1 MTREERGTAND
12 VAFRTVTALID
23 PTADQV
29 RHNNLD
35 RIHVELTQLG
45 YTLIRREPFP
55 ADPGRQLFWRN
66 GFILVRVKTRGD
78 GRGPRQGIPHASVGL
93 TDGQG
98 IAWRNDLAKYDATG
112 QIQPKSLGSAA
123 QFEAD
128 LNSADPDVRQRA
140 QTRRQTHRFEVLLG
154 GRTPGNRAAICDDW
168 ADGVH
173 FGFANNQL
181 DAANADSLP
190 IGNDGLPL

>member
-1 MTREERGTAND
+1 MTREERGAAND
-12 VAFRTVTALID
+12 VAFRTVIALIE
-23 PTADQV
+23 PTTDQV
-29 RHNNLD
+29 RYNVLD
-35 RIHVELTQLG
+35 RIHTELTQLG
-45 YTLIRREPFP
+45 YTLIHREPFG

-93 TDGQG
+93 HDREG
-98 IAWRNDLAKYDATG
+98 IAWRNDLAKYDANG
-112 QIQPKSLGSAA
+112 QLRPKSLGSAA

-128 LNSADPDVRQRA
+128 LNSTDPEVQQRA
-140 QTRRQTHRFEVLLG
+140 ETRRQTHRFEVLLG
-154 GRTPGNRAAICDDW
+154 GQTPGDHRAISDAW

-181 DAANADSLP
+181 DATNADNLP
-190 IGNDGLPL
+190 VVGDGQPT